1 MGNIMV
7 RRENAPSMAPRRA
20 WDPFQLMHEFMKFD
34 PFREMTPAWWAG
46 EERMTFWPN
55 FEVKETKDGYV
66 FLADVPG
73 TAEKDLE
80 VTLVGNRLTVTG
92 RREAVHDER
101 AETFY
106 VYERTYGRFTR
117 TFTLPDGADFEHIT
131 TRLDAG
137 VLTLCVPKKPAA
149 QPKKIAVNVDPKAKA

>member
-7 RRENAPSMAPRRA
+7 RRESTPGLAPRRE
-20 WDPFQLMHEFMKFD
+20 WEPFQLMHEFLKFD
-34 PFREMTPAWWAG
+34 PFREMAPTWWMG

-55 FEVKETKDGYV
+55 FEIKETKDGYV

-73 TAEKDLE
+73 IAEKDLE
-80 VTLVGNRLTVTG
+80 VTLVGNRLTVKG
-92 RREAVHDER
+92 RREVARDEK

-106 VYERTYGRFTR
+106 VYERTYGDFTR

-137 VLTLCVPKKPAA
+137 VLTLFVPKQAA
-149 QPKKIAVNVDPKAKA
+149 TQPKKIALNVESKTKA